1 MWSCQFLLTRVH
13 LLHLARA
20 ASALVLCCQATTAVH
35 SLQCC
40 RVEVISALL
49 LLGKVGVHSRVCQ
62 CAIFLGD
69 SVCVAGQGRLVCP
82 ACRRCACVLSSVWS
96 HADKMIHP
104 CQRDALVT
112 ISSYNLVRVVS
123 TRHVLHSTTC
133 HHETWCAHK
142 QLVITLFHTTD
153 VDWGSRARAPCKR
166 LRVVHHAKDPVT
178 ARCPTDACT
187 RLCTTLIS

>member
-1 MWSCQFLLTRVH
+1 MVLSVV
-13 LLHLARA
+13 AD
-20 ASALVLCCQATTAVH
+20 ASALAASSTCCICTSAVLPGDDSCSQPAML
-35 SLQCC
+35 SC
-40 RVEVISALL
+40 RGHIRTVIVVE
-49 LLGKVGVHSRVCQ
+49 GWVHSRVCQ
-62 CAIFLGD
+62 CAIFLDD

-82 ACRRCACVLSSVWS
+82 ACRRCACVPSSVWS

-142 QLVITLFHTTD
+142 QFVITLFHTTD